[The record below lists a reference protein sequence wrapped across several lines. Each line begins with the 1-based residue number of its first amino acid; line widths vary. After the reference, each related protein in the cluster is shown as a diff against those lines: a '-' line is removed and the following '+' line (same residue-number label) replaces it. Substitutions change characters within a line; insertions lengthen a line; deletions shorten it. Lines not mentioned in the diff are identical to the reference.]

1 MGTPLSF
8 SAACGQLGNAAY
20 GVVSAAWRAP
30 FTGGKL
36 RMVTVGLP
44 VLFVT
49 AATGAVVY
57 TVMTTILGAVY
68 SKCRNGARSIGR
80 YFENKSV
87 KPIYPDSPRD
97 RERNVQ
103 RRNADIP
110 LDQSQLTESRDSIDE
125 VVEVPVIITPLPRN
139 AAEERNNALLK
150 FLDLVD
156 RYLIDPWVIK
166 NQKLLKKAA
175 QTEDPFLN
183 AMMEDPGALRAWL
196 RSIALWQLGVQ
207 WDELE
212 TKYVKMETPA
222 PPTLKSLELQV
233 RAAQLEEPLCETLI
247 RQLRSEEEGRVAAF
261 QDIVT
266 HSKLSHDK
274 QMALMAIS
282 LQFAVIVRPEP
293 VDELAQ
299 SAATDKIRTNFAT
312 IMHHGMAISMTQT
325 SVMIEGWM
333 AVIEQ
338 MSSHSQRLAPHED
351 RHELPRVS
359 EDLLASRMET
369 KVEELVRKTS
379 AVLSGELSGK
389 YLLPLWEKQQGEWER
404 SIGEAL
410 GKEGVVDRSPAHT
423 LVNRFMNDPKMT
435 EADFLLAAESYG
447 LSTALTSKIAF
458 FRSIR
463 MMQTKG
469 EALVETIKTLPASLL
484 LQVESVFTGTLHK
497 SAKMM
502 SEINLET
509 TVPRVVNYALDLLGC
524 CRAMQA
530 VRDQAAVETEEFEMV
545 DEQAERPEATPL
557 MLALAKGK
565 QQGQAEEVQDLCI
578 RIPEPLV
585 TGPAVIERLGSRAH
599 KAVRLS
605 QPETQE
611 RTWIRTTKERL
622 EGLLRVKAAEYT
634 REPEGQWLA
643 TLLKSKPNG
652 NGGTSLIGSLLSLQ
666 NKLWKLLPGAESVA
680 KILVM
685 GVQTFIEEE
694 ACEGV
699 QKQLNELTSTGFLS
713 ATIGKTVVKG
723 LVDQSKDRSDWE
735 ENLPLLQ
742 QAYAFLLPDE
752 QKSVLKHL
760 SAQFQ
765 EVREFEQRQSELT
778 APPRNS
784 REQNEQI
791 ALMKRDEDILAQ
803 SLETI
808 TKAYKVLKKD
818 EAGNREEI
826 ASLREAYGKI
836 KRERDLKQFAR
847 IKGLVI
853 HVADVKLEEKLNFTG
868 GGSLKQIILAV
879 IHEVYTLL
887 SYQEVVKHWIFTIV
901 DLLLDELE
909 EATSPTRALPDRDL
923 AHREEVGSSHDEIPS
938 MLDFIPEQ
946 QQRVLLDQ
954 LCGLMET
961 SSQQEAS
968 GWLSVGAWMK
978 SGARLATGWAP
989 RTVWGYIEQAFKE
1002 DLRITPPQLTEL
1014 ALQKFEAFAT
1024 DPSGLADSV
1033 IQALVESV
1041 ADPRPEEYVRA
1052 QEEFLTRSFIDLS
1065 SVRREEEYESKDQE
1079 RRVVSTT
1086 VVDRDRASSSNGSG
1100 RREEY
1105 ESKAQERSVVTTVVV
1120 GSSDHTASNSVAD
1133 RELEEIY

>member
-1 MGTPLSF
+1 M
-8 SAACGQLGNAAY
+8 
-20 GVVSAAWRAP
+20 
-30 FTGGKL
+30 
-36 RMVTVGLP
+36 
-44 VLFVT
+44 
-49 AATGAVVY
+49 
-57 TVMTTILGAVY
+57 I
-68 SKCRNGARSIGR
+68 
-80 YFENKSV
+80 
-87 KPIYPDSPRD
+87 
-97 RERNVQ
+97 
-103 RRNADIP
+103 AD
-110 LDQSQLTESRDSIDE
+110 Q
-125 VVEVPVIITPLPRN
+125 
-139 AAEERNNALLK
+139 
-150 FLDLVD
+150 
-156 RYLIDPWVIK
+156 
-166 NQKLLKKAA
+166 
-175 QTEDPFLN
+175 
-183 AMMEDPGALRAWL
+183 GALRSWL

-233 RAAQLEEPLCETLI
+233 RAVQLEESLCAALI
-247 RQLRSEEEGRVAAF
+247 EQLQSGEEGRVNAF
-261 QDIVT
+261 QHIVT
-266 HSKLSHDK
+266 TRVPSDK

-282 LQFAVIVRPEP
+282 LQFAVIDREEP
-293 VDELAQ
+293 VDERAQ
-299 SAATDKIRTNFAT
+299 SAATEKIRTNFAM
-312 IMHHGMAISMTQT
+312 IMHHGMAISMTHT

-338 MSSHSQRLAPHED
+338 MSSHSPRLAPQED
-351 RHELPRVS
+351 RHELPRVPEELMTS
-359 EDLLASRMET
+359 HMET
-369 KVEELVRKTS
+369 EVEGLVRKTS
-379 AVLSGELSGK
+379 AVLSGELSRN
-389 YLLPLWEKQQGEWER
+389 YLLPLWEKQQGEWEH

-410 GKEGVVDRSPAHT
+410 GKEGVVDRSPAHS

-435 EADFLLAAESYG
+435 EADFLLAADSYG

-469 EALVETIKTLPASLL
+469 EALVETIHTLPASLL

-497 SAKMM
+497 SAKVM
-502 SEINLET
+502 SEINLGT

-530 VRDQAAVETEEFEMV
+530 VRAEAEEFELFV
-545 DEQAERPEATPL
+545 PERAERVEDTPL
-557 MLALAKGK
+557 MLALAKGG
-565 QQGQAEEVQDLCI
+565 QGKEAEGVQHLCLA
-578 RIPEPLV
+578 IPEPV
-585 TGPAVIERLGSRAH
+585 FTGQGVIDRLGSNAH

-605 QPETQE
+605 QPEIQE
-611 RTWIRTTKERL
+611 RTWIHTTKERL

-652 NGGTSLIGSLLSLQ
+652 SGGTSLIGSLLSLQ
-666 NKLWKLLPGAESVA
+666 NKLWKLLPGSESIA

-713 ATIGKTVVKG
+713 ATIGKTLVKG
-723 LVDQSKDRSDWE
+723 LVDQSKGHRAWQ

-742 QAYAFLLPDE
+742 QAYAFLQPEE

-760 SAQFQ
+760 SAQFSDA
-765 EVREFEQRQSELT
+765 RIFEKRQRELT
-778 APPRNS
+778 APPGNS
-784 REQNEQI
+784 RTQNEEI
-791 ALMKRDEDILAQ
+791 ARMKHAEGILTQ

-808 TKAYKVLKKD
+808 TKAYKELKKD
-818 EAGNREEI
+818 EAGNRAEI
-826 ASLREAYGKI
+826 ASLKEAYGKI

-853 HVADVKLEEKLNFTG
+853 HVADVTLEKKLTFAG

-923 AHREEVGSSHDEIPS
+923 ARREEVGHSHDEIPS
-938 MLDFIPEQ
+938 MLDFIQPD
-946 QQRVLLDQ
+946 QQRILLDQ

-961 SSQQEAS
+961 SSKQQAS
-968 GWLSVGAWMK
+968 GWFNAGAWMK
-978 SGARLATGWAP
+978 SGARFASSWVPG
-989 RTVWGYIEQAFKE
+989 TVWGYIEQAFKD
-1002 DLRITPPQLTEL
+1002 DLRITPPQLTDL
-1014 ALQKFEAFAT
+1014 ALEKFGAFAT

-1033 IQALVESV
+1033 IQALVENV
-1041 ADPRPEEYVRA
+1041 ADPRPEEFVRA
-1052 QEEFLTRSFIDLS
+1052 QEAFLS
-1065 SVRREEEYESKDQE
+1065 SSFMVDSSMRQHDEYESKDQE
-1079 RRVVSTT
+1079 RRSVVSTT
-1086 VVDRDRASSSNGSG
+1086 VVDRDRASSSNGSIVDG
-1100 RREEY
+1100 QEEY
-1105 ESKAQERSVVTTVVV
+1105 
-1120 GSSDHTASNSVAD
+1120 
-1133 RELEEIY
+1133 

>member
-49 AATGAVVY
+49 AATGAVIY

-68 SKCRNGARSIGR
+68 SRCKGGANHIYKRF
-80 YFENKSV
+80 FENRTV
-87 KPIYPDSPRD
+87 RPIYPDSPRD
-97 RERNVQ
+97 QERRVQ
-103 RRNADIP
+103 RRQVDIP
-110 LDQSQLTESRDSIDE
+110 LDRSQEMERRDSID
-125 VVEVPVIITPLPRN
+125 VVEEVPVIITPLPRN
-139 AAEERNNALLK
+139 AAKERNEALLK

-156 RYLIDPWVIK
+156 HYLIDPWVIK
-166 NQKLLKKAA
+166 NEKLLRKAA
-175 QTEDPFLN
+175 QTEDPFLREMI
-183 AMMEDPGALRAWL
+183 ADEGALRAWL

-233 RAAQLEEPLCETLI
+233 RAAQLEVPLCAALI
-247 RQLRSEEEGRVAAF
+247 EQLQSGEEGRVATF
-261 QDIVT
+261 QHIVT
-266 HSKLSHDK
+266 TSGLPRDK
-274 QMALMAIS
+274 QMTLMAIS
-282 LQFAVIVRPEP
+282 LQFDVIVRPEP
-293 VDELAQ
+293 VDERAQ
-299 SAATDKIRTNFAT
+299 AVEADKIRTNFAT

-338 MSSHSQRLAPHED
+338 MSSHSPRLAPQED
-351 RHELPRVS
+351 RHELPS
-359 EDLLASRMET
+359 LPEDLLASRMET
-369 KVEELVRKTS
+369 QIDRLVQSTCR
-379 AVLSGELSGK
+379 VLSGELSGK

-410 GKEGVVDRSPAHT
+410 GKEGVVDKSPAHQ
-423 LVNRFMNDPKMT
+423 LVDRFMNNPKMT
-435 EADFLLAAESYG
+435 EADFLLAADSYG

-469 EALVETIKTLPASLL
+469 EALTETIRTLPASLL

-502 SEINLET
+502 SEINLAT

-530 VRDQAAVETEEFEMV
+530 VRAEAEQFEMV
-545 DEQAERPEATPL
+545 VPERAERVEGTPL
-557 MLALAKGK
+557 MLALAKG
-565 QQGQAEEVQDLCI
+565 GQEEDAETVQRLCLA
-578 RIPEPLV
+578 IPEPVV
-585 TGPAVIERLGSRAH
+585 TGQGVIDRLGPSAH

-605 QPETQE
+605 QPEIQE
-611 RTWIRTTKERL
+611 RTWIHTTKERL

-652 NGGTSLIGSLLSLQ
+652 SGGTSLIGSLLSLQ

-713 ATIGKTVVKG
+713 ATIGKTLVKG
-723 LVDQSKDRSDWE
+723 LVDQSKEARDWKA
-735 ENLPLLQ
+735 NLPLLQ
-742 QAYAFLLPDE
+742 QAYAFLQPEE

-760 SAQFQ
+760 SAQCSDT
-765 EVREFEQRQSELT
+765 RIFEKRRGDLMT
-778 APPRNS
+778 PPSNS
-784 REQNEQI
+784 AEQNRTI
-791 ALMKRDEDILAQ
+791 AQMKHDEGILTQ
-803 SLETI
+803 SLIAI
-808 TKAYKVLKKD
+808 TKAYKELKKD
-818 EAGNREEI
+818 EAGNRADI
-826 ASLREAYGKI
+826 ASLKEAYGKI

-853 HVADVKLEEKLNFTG
+853 HVADITLEKKLTFAG

-923 AHREEVGSSHDEIPS
+923 ARREEVGHSHDEIPS
-938 MLDFIPEQ
+938 MLDFIPEE
-946 QQRVLLDQ
+946 QQRLLLDR

-961 SSQQEAS
+961 SSKQQTS
-968 GWLSVGAWMK
+968 GWFNAGAWMK
-978 SGARLATGWAP
+978 SGARFASSWVPG
-989 RTVWGYIEQAFKE
+989 TVWGYIEQAFKD
-1002 DLRITPPQLTEL
+1002 DLRITPPQLTDL
-1014 ALQKFEAFAT
+1014 ALEKFGTFAT

-1033 IQALVESV
+1033 IQALVENV
-1041 ADPRPEEYVRA
+1041 ADPRPEEFVRA
-1052 QEEFLTRSFIDLS
+1052 QEEFLTRSFVDLS
-1065 SVRREEEYESKDQE
+1065 SMGRRDEYESKSAE
-1079 RRVVSTT
+1079 RR
-1086 VVDRDRASSSNGSG
+1086 DGASSSNVDGQ
-1100 RREEY
+1100 EEY
-1105 ESKAQERSVVTTVVV
+1105 
-1120 GSSDHTASNSVAD
+1120 
-1133 RELEEIY
+1133 